1 MPHRGAVASRWY
13 LAITQIGSAM
23 SAFVANAAGPSCPLW
38 VKSRHQSRFGQ
49 CPLYP
54 QKRTLVERVGM
65 SALCQKQTLATLR
78 LSEKTPSPLAKRFR
92 RTRVKIDTIVERYR
106 INTN

>member
-1 MPHRGAVASRWY
+1 MSHCMRGQPTRQLDVRDGS
-13 LAITQIGSAM
+13 LADIETLQIN
-23 SAFVANAAGPSCPLW
+23 V
-38 VKSRHQSRFGQ
+38 R
-49 CPLYP
+49 LYP
-54 QKRTLVERVGM
+54 HKRTSELNRVM
-65 SALCQKQTLATLR
+65 SALCQKQTLAALR